1 MTVNARDTTGNALVV
16 ALVGAENTATP
27 HPAVS
32 VNAVQTEDGGDL
44 KQTMNQGFK
53 QLSSNLQSKFDKLD
67 TRLAGVEK
75 WQADQIQYFKDR
87 AAKQRAER
95 EKRNKE
101 WKDKK
106 DNAITATKRRTLVAT
121 RAVRP
126 RRRKSTHAPA
136 CLLMLND

>member
-1 MTVNARDTTGNALVV
+1 MNARDSTGNALAV
-16 ALVGAENTATP
+16 ALVGAESTP
-27 HPAVS
+27 TPQPSVS
-32 VNAVQTEDGGDL
+32 VNAVQTEEGGDL
-44 KQTMNQGFK
+44 KQLMNQGFK

-106 DNAITATKRRTLVAT
+106 DKRNNGDHQKNSGGNQGGQAKEQEVNT
-121 RAVRP
+121 RSSVPVDAE
-126 RRRKSTHAPA
+126 
-136 CLLMLND
+136 